1 VGNYYKV
8 VRPVAQG
15 NWVGDAWRATKGF
28 VVGAPQTP
36 EQKVKAAAKKQSSQL
51 AKAAELH
58 AQNVAVAQ
66 QFAAVAKQKQMIIIA
81 GGVTFGVVALAL
93 LSKKKKVV

>member
-1 VGNYYKV
+1 MGSYYKV
-8 VRPVAQG
+8 ARPVAQG
-15 NWVGDAWRATKGF
+15 NWAGDAWRATKDF

-36 EQKVKAAAKKQSSQL
+36 AQKAKAAAKKQSSQL
-51 AKAAELH
+51 TKAAELH

-81 GGVTFGVVALAL
+81 GGVTFGVVMLAL
-93 LSKKKKVV
+93 LLKKKVA